1 MLPQVTPRARAPYFD
16 AVEIAMIA
24 GGILCIVVFALL
36 F

>member
-1 MLPQVTPRARAPYFD
+1 MLPQVTPRARTSYFD

-24 GGILCIVVFALL
+24 GGVLCVVVFALL

>member
-1 MLPQVTPRARAPYFD
+1 MLPQATPRDRTLYFD

-24 GGILCIVVFALL
+24 GGVLCIVVFALL